1 MLYIMTALS
10 AEARPLIGA
19 LGLKKKQ
26 TAGRFRIYENESRT
40 ITLVITG
47 PGCILSAAAAGMLFG
62 NAGQKENFLLSFG
75 CCADL
80 SSVLNQADNRTVQN
94 GKLYIADKIV
104 NADSGRTFY
113 PDLLIR
119 NDFTEATVVTG
130 SRILTQSSEQYASDQ
145 YDLFINNFWIK
156 QLWEKQGMP
165 QHESGSSRA
174 ILYDMESAAIYEA
187 GSCFLGPHEMSFLRV
202 VTDNGNGD
210 EVTPE
215 DVNRCVTDV
224 LPDLLEYIA
233 KVQSF
238 LKEQKKKS
246 ENCDIG
252 QPGEKLAKDMDCSV
266 TMRHQLTQLLR
277 LCTAAEIPWEEKIN
291 ALYAEGILP
300 VKSRREG
307 KKVLERLQ
315 ASCIN

>member
-40 ITLVITG
+40 ISLVITG
-47 PGCILSAAAAGMLFG
+47 PGEILSATAVGMLIG
-62 NAGQKENFLLSFG
+62 NGEEEENFLLSFG
-75 CCADL
+75 CSADL
-80 SSVLNQADNRTVQN
+80 SSILDQADNRMVQD

-113 PDLLIR
+113 PDLLVR
-119 NDFTEATVVTG
+119 NDFAEVTVVTG
-130 SRILTQSSEQYASDQ
+130 SRVLTGASDR
-145 YDLFINNFWIK
+145 DDSLIKIISTK
-156 QLWEKQGMP
+156 QLSEKQGMP
-165 QHESGSSRA
+165 QHGSGTSQT

-202 VTDNGNGD
+202 VTDRGNGD

-238 LKEQKKKS
+238 LKGQKKKS

-252 QPGEKLAKDMDCSV
+252 QAGEKLAKDMDCSV
-266 TMRHQLTQLLR
+266 TMGHQLTQLLR
-277 LCTAAEIPWEEKIN
+277 FCTAAEIPWEEKIN
-291 ALYAEGILP
+291 ALYAEEILP

-315 ASCIN
+315 ESCIN